1 MTRLA
6 PKILIL
12 KDSDRL
18 SKVENSDVNFDKAIK
33 LFTEMEAP
41 KQVEKRKIQN

>member
-6 PKILIL
+6 PKILNL

-18 SKVENSDVNFDKAIK
+18 GRVENSDVNFDRAIE

-41 KQVEKRKIQN
+41 KQVEKRKIKN